1 MVLNLEQMRVEKL
14 TEQLDCILEQML
26 FQQQGLS
33 QSPIGI
39 QLEQELNCTMQNLQ
53 ELGFDLESLYN

>member
-33 QSPIGI
+33 QSPMGI
-39 QLEQELNCTMQNLQ
+39 QLEQELNCIMQNLQ